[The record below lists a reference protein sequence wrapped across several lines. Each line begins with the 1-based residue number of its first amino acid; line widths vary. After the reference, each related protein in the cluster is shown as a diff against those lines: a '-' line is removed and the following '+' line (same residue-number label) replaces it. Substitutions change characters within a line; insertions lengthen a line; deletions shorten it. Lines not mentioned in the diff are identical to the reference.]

1 MGADCSA
8 DHSLVFTKIR
18 DRLVACKKT
27 EQKFNVERLN
37 LRKLS
42 GLELRK
48 QYQIKIPIRYA
59 GLKNLYDSEDA
70 NRAWENM
77 KVNIKISD
85 KASIGLYEW
94 KQHKP

>member
-1 MGADCSA
+1 
-8 DHSLVFTKIR
+8 
-18 DRLVACKKT
+18 
-27 EQKFNVERLN
+27 
-37 LRKLS
+37 
-42 GLELRK
+42 LE
-48 QYQIKIPIRYA
+48 
-59 GLKNLYDSEDA
+59 NLYDSEDA